1 VPGGP
6 PGPGRPAGSLEHR
19 TACLEALDPSDV
31 RRILQTLRDLALE
44 GDVNAARLVL
54 DRVLGKAREAAPNL
68 SLDLPDLRNTEQVAE
83 AVRMVVRAVAA
94 GHLPGTDGKVIVDLL
109 AACIE
114 VGEVSDL
121 LENAEIPEPWRR
133 G

>member
-1 VPGGP
+1 
-6 PGPGRPAGSLEHR
+6 
-19 TACLEALDPSDV
+19 LEALDPSDV

-54 DRVLGKAREAAPNL
+54 DRLLGKAREAAPNL